1 MRTIHVLDSARHYF
15 TDGIYGEDDEEGV
28 LLYLRAQGVS
38 LDEIAKA
45 LAGVA
50 RVGGY
55 LIQYQE

>member
-1 MRTIHVLDSARHYF
+1 VPTTHVLRSARHYF
-15 TDGIYGEDDEEGV
+15 TDGIYGGDDEEGV

-50 RVGGY
+50 QVGGC
-55 LIQYQE
+55 LIQHQE